1 MVLHNACHTAQS
13 FHFQREIVRINLPI
27 IIIMY
32 LKLSQPPPQW
42 FHQQL
47 PWIYFCASPW
57 KDRWDPKIKL
67 QAVVTFSDT
76 HPELRTIVQTQHY
89 SRNRNLPIAKSEDK
103 LIFDIQETWRRTPN
117 LRRGKSKTAMCKN
130 CQAERLR
137 RQEVVRNH
145 GRELVSPGE
154 ILRDI
159 FVKIQF
165 CWSESF

>member
-1 MVLHNACHTAQS
+1 MKVVLHSACHTAQS

-27 IIIMY
+27 VIIMY

-76 HPELRTIVQTQHY
+76 HPELKTIVQTQHY
-89 SRNRNLPIAKSEDK
+89 SRNRNLPTAKVKTNWS
-103 LIFDIQETWRRTPN
+103 LIFRKPEEEPQILEEVKAKQLCVRTAK
-117 LRRGKSKTAMCKN
+117 LRGWG
-130 CQAERLR
+130 
-137 RQEVVRNH
+137 
-145 GRELVSPGE
+145 GRKWWGIMAGS
-154 ILRDI
+154 
-159 FVKIQF
+159 
-165 CWSESF
+165 